1 LQNKLGKET
10 LITVKT
16 METFLIHFVSCVY
29 ISCTFAA
36 LNKKIMD
43 EKIDRILSESLRLF
57 KKNGIR
63 SISMDDISKEL
74 GISKKTIYQYFANK
88 TELVEKVLAYMTEQ
102 ESTLCIDGDVTKMNA
117 IDILLA
123 VSRNVSKQ
131 LKDLNPINAFE
142 LQKYYPAIF
151 REFVIRKR
159 DHVFGQV
166 KKNFEQGISE
176 GIYRTDLNIDLV
188 ARLYIQKLE
197 DVHDQEFLESV
208 NFGFE
213 KVFQVMFD
221 NHIRGIANADGLAYY
236 ENQIKSSNINI

>member
-1 LQNKLGKET
+1 
-10 LITVKT
+10 
-16 METFLIHFVSCVY
+16 
-29 ISCTFAA
+29 
-36 LNKKIMD
+36 MD
-43 EKIDRILSESLRLF
+43 EKLDLILSESLRLF

-63 SISMDDISKEL
+63 SVTMDDVSKEL
-74 GISKKTIYQYFANK
+74 GMSKKTIYQYFANK
-88 TELVEKVLAYMTEQ
+88 SELVEQVLNLMLTR
-102 ESTLCIDGDVTKMNA
+102 ESTACISEEDKAKMNA

-131 LKDLNPINAFE
+131 MKDMNPINAFE

-159 DHVFGQV
+159 DHVFETV
-166 KKNFEQGISE
+166 KQNFAQGISE
-176 GIYRTDLNIDLV
+176 GIYRNDLDIDLV
-188 ARLYIQKLE
+188 ARLYIQKLV
-197 DVHDQEFLESV
+197 DVHDPEFLESV

-236 ENQIKSSNINI
+236 EKQMKTTNINI